1 MRYTLEIQKLLLQT
15 QNDSLHPREK
25 ANLLKEAIRI
35 ADENEDVEWATEL
48 RLDLIYE
55 LNLLSADAEEIT
67 VFSKILDDYENHKDV
82 IKEDDLL
89 WKYKWIWACTFDLP
103 EIPMEQVKAI
113 GEDYKTR
120 ILRNGYSLRSY
131 YHRWSVEC
139 VWMRQ
144 YDKAKEYIDKML
156 NEKIDGQ
163 SCEACELNFMLD
175 YYLETGQFDEAYSRA
190 QPLINKQVTCYEAN
204 LRAYLKLSYY
214 AQKAGKPEVA
224 ADMCARAEEALQ
236 GREKDEYLLLYLGL
250 FIAYNIMTKPERGW
264 EYAERCIGWSLRTNT
279 LKKYRF
285 SCDMVE
291 ALKYETRRIED
302 SEELYNITGWGT
314 SYFGINDKGHVVV
327 TPRKD
332 GVSVDLKELVDEL
345 QLRDVASP
353 MLVRFPDI
361 LDNRIEKMSSCFKQ
375 AAEEY
380 GYKAQNFII
389 YPIKVNQMRPVVE
402 EIISHGKKFN
412 LGLEAGSKPELHA
425 VIAVNTDS
433 DSLIVCNGYKD
444 ESYIELALLAQKMG
458 KRIYLVVEK
467 MNELKLIAKMAKQL
481 NVQPNIGIRIKLASS
496 GSGKWEESGG
506 DASKFGL
513 TSSELLEALD
523 FLESKGLKDC
533 LKLIHF
539 HIGSQVTK
547 IRRIKTALREAS
559 QFYVQLHSMGFNVEF
574 VDIGG
579 GLGVDY
585 DGTRSSNSEG
595 SVNYSIQEYV
605 NDSISTLVDVSD
617 KNGIPHPNIITES
630 GRALTAHHS
639 VLIFEVLETATL
651 PEWDDEEEIAP
662 DAHELVQ
669 ELYGIWDSLNQNKM
683 LEAWHDAQQIREEA
697 LDLFSHGIVDLKTR
711 AQIER
716 LYWSITREINQIA
729 AGLKSDGKIANFIS
743 TRNVAHY
750 LPVHALKKTE
760 PYYVAVFLV
769 GAYQEILGDMHNLF
783 GDTNAVHVSVNEKGY
798 NIEQIIDGETVAEV
812 LDYVQYNPKKLVRT
826 LETWVT
832 KSVKEGKISLEEGKE
847 FLSNY
852 RSGLYGYT
860 YLE

>member
-224 ADMCARAEEALQ
+224 ADMCARAEEALL

-291 ALKYETRRIED
+291 ALKYETRPE
-302 SEELYNITGWGT
+302 
-314 SYFGINDKGHVVV
+314 
-327 TPRKD
+327 
-332 GVSVDLKELVDEL
+332 VSL
-345 QLRDVASP
+345 S
-353 MLVRFPDI
+353 
-361 LDNRIEKMSSCFKQ
+361 
-375 AAEEY
+375 
-380 GYKAQNFII
+380 
-389 YPIKVNQMRPVVE
+389 
-402 EIISHGKKFN
+402 
-412 LGLEAGSKPELHA
+412 
-425 VIAVNTDS
+425 
-433 DSLIVCNGYKD
+433 
-444 ESYIELALLAQKMG
+444 
-458 KRIYLVVEK
+458 
-467 MNELKLIAKMAKQL
+467 
-481 NVQPNIGIRIKLASS
+481 
-496 GSGKWEESGG
+496 
-506 DASKFGL
+506 
-513 TSSELLEALD
+513 
-523 FLESKGLKDC
+523 
-533 LKLIHF
+533 
-539 HIGSQVTK
+539 
-547 IRRIKTALREAS
+547 
-559 QFYVQLHSMGFNVEF
+559 
-574 VDIGG
+574 
-579 GLGVDY
+579 
-585 DGTRSSNSEG
+585 
-595 SVNYSIQEYV
+595 
-605 NDSISTLVDVSD
+605 
-617 KNGIPHPNIITES
+617 
-630 GRALTAHHS
+630 
-639 VLIFEVLETATL
+639 L
-651 PEWDDEEEIAP
+651 PEEFPLYRP
-662 DAHELVQ
+662 D
-669 ELYGIWDSLNQNKM
+669 GI
-683 LEAWHDAQQIREEA
+683 
-697 LDLFSHGIVDLKTR
+697 
-711 AQIER
+711 
-716 LYWSITREINQIA
+716 
-729 AGLKSDGKIANFIS
+729 
-743 TRNVAHY
+743 
-750 LPVHALKKTE
+750 
-760 PYYVAVFLV
+760 
-769 GAYQEILGDMHNLF
+769 
-783 GDTNAVHVSVNEKGY
+783 
-798 NIEQIIDGETVAEV
+798 
-812 LDYVQYNPKKLVRT
+812 
-826 LETWVT
+826 
-832 KSVKEGKISLEEGKE
+832 
-847 FLSNY
+847 
-852 RSGLYGYT
+852 
-860 YLE
+860 